1 MEEKRE
7 FLFSE
12 DNYKYVGLE
21 INEEN
26 LFSRGISKRIG
37 IEKNEAID
45 LLTKKNDL
53 NSLELC
59 DNLNLHYNIQ
69 LFLVQIDHL
78 SAYRV
83 TGVCQKRKKILIE
96 LDTVKRLLAEIFYR
110 IEAAVEKEN
119 YINLFC
125 SPDLIQIDGR
135 LPLGKITCFKIVV
148 ILFYGLDEV
157 IYDNKNFLLMH
168 VSAAVKYYYLLH
180 L

>member
-1 MEEKRE
+1 MKKTYSLVESAKELILK
-7 FLFSE
+7 
-12 DNYKYVGLE
+12 
-21 INEEN
+21 
-26 LFSRGISKRIG
+26 
-37 IEKNEAID
+37 KNEAID
-45 LLTKKNDL
+45 LLTEKIDF
-53 NSLELC
+53 NSLVLC
-59 DNLNLHYNIQ
+59 DNLNLHYNNQ
-69 LFLVQIDHL
+69 LFLVKIDHL
-78 SAYRV
+78 SSYRV
-83 TGVCQKRKKILIE
+83 TGVCQKRKIFLIIE
-96 LDTVKRLLAEIFYR
+96 SDTVKRLLSEIFYR

-157 IYDNKNFLLMH
+157 IYDYKNFLLMH